1 MDSIIARVGKVFEAA
16 FTVPASQVTS
26 ETTPDDVPKW
36 DSLGHMSMVNIL
48 EKEFG
53 TQFELD
59 EVMEMATVR
68 NILDI
73 LSNKGVLA

>member
-1 MDSIIARVGKVFEAA
+1 MESIIARIGKVFETA
-16 FTVPASQVTS
+16 FTVPALQVTS

-36 DSLGHMSMVNIL
+36 DSLGHMNMVSIL

-53 TQFELD
+53 LQFELD

-73 LSNKGVLA
+73 LSNKGVPA

>member
-16 FTVPASQVTS
+16 FAIPAAQITS

-36 DSLGHMSMVNIL
+36 DSLGHMSMVSIL

-73 LSNKGVLA
+73 LSNKGVPA